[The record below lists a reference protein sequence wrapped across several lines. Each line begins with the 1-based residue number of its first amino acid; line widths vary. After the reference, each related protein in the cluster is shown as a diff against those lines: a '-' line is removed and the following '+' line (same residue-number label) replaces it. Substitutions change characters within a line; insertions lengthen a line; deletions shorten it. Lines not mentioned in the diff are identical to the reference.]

1 MLEMAHQMVRRKSGT
16 PESVANFLPS
26 EVKARHVYSSC
37 ALPANNTH
45 IHGSIHTYMNQ
56 QHTIRLP
63 QNVIRRYERAV
74 KNNGVC
80 VLQ

>member
-26 EVKARHVYSSC
+26 EVKARRVYSSC
-37 ALPANNTH
+37 ALPANTH
-45 IHGSIHTYMNQ
+45 IHGSIHYKAAIECHQ
-56 QHTIRLP
+56 E
-63 QNVIRRYERAV
+63 VV

-80 VLQ
+80 VLQYIKGVDNRST